1 MYFNARSILNKLD
14 ELELYI
20 KDENLDIV
28 GVTETWLTEEILTSE
43 VSIDGYT
50 LVRRDRKDL
59 IKLRGGGVA
68 IYVKNDI
75 NVLERDDLNNQLFP
89 ETVWCELV
97 LKGEKTLL
105 GVLYRVPDS
114 LLIMKLCTL

>member
-1 MYFNARSILNKLD
+1 MNQINGNQNRTSVDSEVTSKPKNILKCMYFNARSILNKLD

-50 LVRRDRKDL
+50 VH
-59 IKLRGGGVA
+59 
-68 IYVKNDI
+68 
-75 NVLERDDLNNQLFP
+75 
-89 ETVWCELV
+89 
-97 LKGEKTLL
+97 
-105 GVLYRVPDS
+105 
-114 LLIMKLCTL
+114 